1 MNLFIKMFITG
12 LLAGFF
18 MTATAG
24 PPDDGRGQV
33 KQVMFY
39 LYCHPDETMMVAA
52 IQKSFHE
59 YISATAD
66 VKDGAMKLFLLEDPD
81 DKSMSIMVTQGG
93 ESCLIFSGE
102 NIQHFDV
109 PAYIPSEGDTDT

>member
-1 MNLFIKMFITG
+1 MKHLIKLFLTG
-12 LLAGFF
+12 FLAGFF
-18 MTATAG
+18 MTAVAG
-24 PPDDGRGQV
+24 PPDDGRGGVRQT
-33 KQVMFY
+33 MFY
-39 LYCHPDETMMVAA
+39 LYCHPDETMMIAA
-52 IQKSFHE
+52 IQRSFHE

-102 NIQHFDV
+102 NIEHFDV

>member
-1 MNLFIKMFITG
+1 MKHLIKLFLTG
-12 LLAGFF
+12 FLAGFF
-18 MTATAG
+18 MTAVAG
-24 PPDDGRGQV
+24 PPDDGRGGVRQT
-33 KQVMFY
+33 MFY
-39 LYCHPDETMMVAA
+39 LYCHPDETMMIAA
-52 IQKSFHE
+52 IQRSFHE